1 MKYMTLQSKTIY
13 KFLPYVLF
21 IFVHILLLNVN
32 TAEWGDSYRILR
44 GSEFIRKGSY
54 PEDEKRPPLYSF
66 ALAVRPTA
74 ADPVVWARGF
84 MFVVG
89 LAGFFLFEKFLRQFI
104 KDPRFVFVGML
115 LLLLN
120 PDFLYWS
127 IRVMADVPFALLA
140 LLAIYLYKK
149 WRDSW
154 NFKRLFI
161 LGIVAGLSIL
171 TRFEGYML
179 AASLLLSLFIDHGKK
194 LELKKIKVYF
204 YYGTGILLV
213 VLPWF
218 LYRNPFVSKYLEE
231 PAGRSYDLKMIWTY
245 FASLFSIYGFVPAFV
260 LFIVRKKEMP
270 AFFKNNPHISI
281 FLFWELLLILLWPAA
296 IPRLFVAIIPLL
308 ILLLTLSLEKWWEAG
323 KENKKLFVFAGVL
336 LLFYAGSQFILK
348 LQFLIL
354 DKPLFAALFAMQV
367 LAIFFIIKKKFLPT
381 VVSLVVI
388 TSLWSWSVISL
399 HKDIF
404 ISVKNA
410 AEYVARNLEGKVA
423 YNDVSS
429 VSDFYLNVLDTPK
442 VSGFYY
448 NTESKKNLT
457 YEALRQ
463 TGADYFLITNEHN
476 TTMELDLGSRPYL
489 RPVKDFSYNVNGA
502 EFFAKIVRFE
512 RKD

>member
-1 MKYMTLQSKTIY
+1 
-13 KFLPYVLF
+13 
-21 IFVHILLLNVN
+21 
-32 TAEWGDSYRILR
+32 
-44 GSEFIRKGSY
+44 
-54 PEDEKRPPLYSF
+54 
-66 ALAVRPTA
+66 
-74 ADPVVWARGF
+74 
-84 MFVVG
+84 
-89 LAGFFLFEKFLRQFI
+89 
-104 KDPRFVFVGML
+104 ML
-115 LLLLN
+115 
-120 PDFLYWS
+120 
-127 IRVMADVPFALLA
+127 V
-140 LLAIYLYKK
+140 
-149 WRDSW
+149 
-154 NFKRLFI
+154 
-161 LGIVAGLSIL
+161 
-171 TRFEGYML
+171 
-179 AASLLLSLFIDHGKK
+179 
-194 LELKKIKVYF
+194 
-204 YYGTGILLV
+204 
-213 VLPWF
+213 
-218 LYRNPFVSKYLEE
+218 
-231 PAGRSYDLKMIWTY
+231 
-245 FASLFSIYGFVPAFV
+245 
-260 LFIVRKKEMP
+260 
-270 AFFKNNPHISI
+270 FFKNNPHISI

-336 LLFYAGSQFILK
+336 LLFYAGSQLILK

-354 DKPLFAALFAMQV
+354 DKPLFAALFAMQA
-367 LAIFFIIKKKFLPT
+367 LAVFFIIKKKFLPT

-388 TSLWSWSVISL
+388 TSLWSWSVIGL

-410 AEYVARNLEGKVA
+410 AEYAARNLEGKVA